1 MTSADETVKT
11 VLPTTSDPRWL
22 VIARKYLGVRE
33 YDAQRPGPLGELSNP
48 VVEAWQREAGIK
60 RPDDEIP
67 WCAAFLTHVMLEA
80 GFDFRTSS
88 ARAWAKFGKPITAP
102 QPGAIVVLWRE
113 SPLGPH
119 GHVGFFVR
127 EDEKGIWILAGNQ
140 GNAVTVKPFP
150 KTRVL
155 AYRWPR

>member
-1 MTSADETVKT
+1 MTGQSETVKT
-11 VLPTTSDPRWL
+11 VLPTAGDPAWL

-33 YDAQRPGPLGELSNP
+33 YTPERPGPLGELSNP
-48 VVEAWQREAGIK
+48 VVEAWQRESGIK

-67 WCAAFLTHVMLEA
+67 WCAAFATGVMVEA
-80 GFDFRTSS
+80 GYDFRTSS
-88 ARAWAKFGKPITAP
+88 ARAWAKFGKPIAAP
-102 QPGAIVVLWRE
+102 MPGAIVVLWRE
-113 SPLGPH
+113 SPESVH

-127 EDEKGIWILAGNQ
+127 EDERGIWLLAGNQ